1 MRSVKYAFL
10 IIILS
15 FVVCFFT
22 EIMHRRNINPIQYL
36 LIGLALC
43 LFYTLLIAISEH
55 LNFSLSYAL
64 ASLMTIALL
73 TLYLG
78 GILKIWKTAITIGA
92 LLSLLYIYIFIL
104 IQMEIYA
111 LLVGS
116 IGLFIILAII
126 MYCSQK
132 INWDEPKI
140 KNRE

>member
-1 MRSVKYAFL
+1 
-10 IIILS
+10 
-15 FVVCFFT
+15 
-22 EIMHRRNINPIQYL
+22 
-36 LIGLALC
+36 
-43 LFYTLLIAISEH
+43 
-55 LNFSLSYAL
+55 
-64 ASLMTIALL
+64 MTIALL